1 MKFNPSKIDDVSFEQ
16 FTGRTAESM
25 KFIAEHG
32 VSDVSKET
40 LLRAG
45 HALIRTAKKRIRELE
60 MAGYTDVPAY
70 RYYKNN
76 IKNFSLAGANLN
88 KARHIVMETYKFL
101 LSKTS
106 TVEGASKFLSSTVE
120 KWAGHG
126 TTREQ
131 REKLFDLFDR
141 LEKEHPSWFS
151 REAYSSAELAA
162 DIYIFS
168 EVLDAKDWNID
179 EAYNVLNIQAG
190 EMFLFDKD
198 LNEDANER
206 VSDWIYR
213 KMANA

>member
-1 MKFNPSKIDDVSFEQ
+1 MSV
-16 FTGRTAESM
+16 
-25 KFIAEHG
+25 
-32 VSDVSKET
+32 VKE
-40 LLRAG
+40 
-45 HALIRTAKKRIRELE
+45 IISEYKKSGSI
-60 MAGYTDVPAY
+60 
-70 RYYKNN
+70 
-76 IKNFSLAGANLN
+76 
-88 KARHIVMETYKFL
+88 
-101 LSKTS
+101 
-106 TVEGASKFLSSTVE
+106 
-120 KWAGHG
+120 
-126 TTREQ
+126 TTTQ
-131 REKLFDLFDR
+131 LFDR